1 MNVRTRRSI
10 FQNMEYEMVIFKK
23 ILVPLDG
30 SALSEKALPIALS
43 MARAYDGQLIL
54 IRSEDFPSII
64 LGMGE
69 PETSYWV
76 VDAEEQMRKEVES
89 YLAAKADELRRQGYH
104 VETKQGRQTPAKE
117 IIDVATNEKV
127 DLIVISTHGR
137 GGVARWAMGSVTDR
151 VARHAPCP
159 VLLVREFEEE
169 A

>member
-1 MNVRTRRSI
+1 
-10 FQNMEYEMVIFKK
+10 MVTFKK

-30 SALSEKALPIALS
+30 STLSEKALPIALS

-69 PETSYWV
+69 LEASYWV
-76 VDAEEQMRKEVES
+76 VEAEEQMHREVGN
-89 YLAAKADELRRQGYH
+89 YLTEKADELRRQGYH
-104 VETKQGRQTPAKE
+104 VETKQGRQMPAKA
-117 IIDVATNEKV
+117 IIDAAAYEKV
-127 DLIVISTHGR
+127 DLIVMSTHGR
-137 GGVARWAMGSVTDR
+137 GGVARWALGSVTDR

>member
-1 MNVRTRRSI
+1 
-10 FQNMEYEMVIFKK
+10 MVTIKK

-30 SALSEKALPIALS
+30 STLSEKALPIALS

-64 LGMGE
+64 LGLGE
-69 PETSYWV
+69 LEASYWV
-76 VDAEEQMRKEVES
+76 VEAEEQMHREV
-89 YLAAKADELRRQGYH
+89 DELRRQGYH
-104 VETKQGRQTPAKE
+104 VETKQGRQMPAKA
-117 IIDVATNEKV
+117 IIDAAAYEKV
-127 DLIVISTHGR
+127 DLIVMSTHGR
-137 GGVARWAMGSVTDR
+137 GGVARWALGSVTDR